1 MKPTKSKKSA
11 GDQSAPTEEENYLL
25 VVRRLKEAVENSVV
39 EYSNAFVLKGKELKP
54 FATDQETA
62 DRIAREKAS
71 MEKKFKSGKEL
82 AEIVLNNNKALFG
95 EKTVMVDLQRQTII
109 HFGNGFLPDGILFD
123 MGEKPGI
130 YFTQA
135 MISSENFAYLLT
147 QLTRL
152 FTFFRKKESIS
163 LFREIMG
170 KAINRNIG
178 LRNRLN
184 KCLGEKSIPEFLEEA
199 VKVKPGV
206 LLITDDRREE
216 LANVME
222 TYPDTWGKIKHA
234 VIKKFALNGDT
245 LITIILPNAKAN
257 GRKSGSAEKVVKATE
272 EDHLES
278 TSAEMKEIF
287 LHLKDELLKEY
298 SALEFRVKQY
308 YISLRKDRNLAFFQ
322 LGKKKLTIVIANP
335 EKNTVKQIKHHEI
348 RTLADSVKKFWN
360 GNEHCFTVVIENKE
374 HLSEITQLLKKLL
387 VNGEKKSDVTA
398 PETADLSAEAL
409 AQAETASDE
418 AKKARTGKNSP
429 ASLPVR
435 SETKAGASAKAGSPQ
450 AKPRRKGRPASRS
463 PKGAGRK

>member
-1 MKPTKSKKSA
+1 MKTK
-11 GDQSAPTEEENYLL
+11 EEEYSP
-25 VVRRLKEAVENSVV
+25 VVRRLKEAVENPVV

-54 FATDQETA
+54 FTTDSETA
-62 DRIAREKAS
+62 AKISVEKQS
-71 MEKKFKSGKEL
+71 MERKFKSGKEL
-82 AEIVLNNNKALFG
+82 AEIVLNNNKVLFG

-109 HFGNGFLPDGILFD
+109 HFDNGFLPDGILFD

-130 YFTQA
+130 YFAQA

-163 LFREIMG
+163 LFREIIG
-170 KAINRNIG
+170 KALNRNIG
-178 LRNRLN
+178 LRNKLN

-199 VKVKPGV
+199 LKDKPRV
-206 LLITDDRREE
+206 LLITDDMREE

-222 TYPDTWGKIKHA
+222 TYPETWGKIKHA

-245 LITIILPNAKAN
+245 LITIILPNAKTN
-257 GRKSGSAEKVVKATE
+257 GSADRVIKATE

-348 RTLADSVKKFWN
+348 RTLAESVKKFWN
-360 GNEHCFTVVIENKE
+360 GNEYCFTVVIENDQ
-374 HLSEITQLLKKLL
+374 HLWEITSLLKKLITGGDL
-387 VNGEKKSDVTA
+387 PAEVQKTKAGSEKGE
-398 PETADLSAEAL
+398 
-409 AQAETASDE
+409 SDE
-418 AKKARTGKNSP
+418 IAQETPKTAHSEEKKARTGKI
-429 ASLPVR
+429 
-435 SETKAGASAKAGSPQ
+435 SPQ
-450 AKPRRKGRPASRS
+450 AKPKRKGKLASHS
-463 PKGAGRK
+463 PKDKGRK